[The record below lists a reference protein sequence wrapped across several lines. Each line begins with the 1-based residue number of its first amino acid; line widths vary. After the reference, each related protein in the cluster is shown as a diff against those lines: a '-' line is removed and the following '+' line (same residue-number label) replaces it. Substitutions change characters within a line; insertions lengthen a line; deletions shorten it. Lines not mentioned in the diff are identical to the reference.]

1 MHQRVSSKWLDALNS
16 CSCECISQSVAGTGK
31 EMKDKSKQS
40 GFFFFWEHTAPSSV
54 SVLTFQSIK
63 CFFFPFLLVHL
74 FIYLWGG
81 GWGDTYPCCCCKSV
95 FKGGSVRAPPGVPQ
109 CVQTVQAANL
119 WAWKDNFTFSL
130 YNPKLLR
137 RKVLQGAS
145 YDITFDHVAAFYLRM
160 QKQRCI
166 WKNRSSAFF
175 SAEKPM
181 QVQSEGQSTQR
192 IQP

>member
-1 MHQRVSSKWLDALNS
+1 MLSTAVVVNAFLRVLQEQAKKWKIKVNRVASFSFGNTQLLPLSVSSLFS
-16 CSCECISQSVAGTGK
+16 
-31 EMKDKSKQS
+31 
-40 GFFFFWEHTAPSSV
+40 PSSV
-54 SVLTFQSIK
+54 
-63 CFFFPFLLVHL
+63 FFSFSFSSFIHL
-74 FIYLWGG
+74 FMGG

-166 WKNRSSAFF
+166 WKNHSSAFF